1 MRYHGRPLELT
12 AVLLGMNYKQSI
24 SYQQGPV
31 ATINWDQELL
41 SRLEPG

>member
-12 AVLLGMNYKQSI
+12 AVLLDMNHTQSI
-24 SYQQGPV
+24 VYQEALV
-31 ATINWDQELL
+31 TTINWDQELL

>member
-12 AVLLGMNYKQSI
+12 AVLLDMNHRQSNMHQETLFTTI
-24 SYQQGPV
+24 S
-31 ATINWDQELL
+31 WDQELL